1 MEAFWPIEGTR
12 TKRSAAILTGLEKKR
27 VQITL
32 FIFIIATPS
41 IILAILLYLFPLLS
55 FVFSN
60 FCPYVP
66 MTFLRV
72 YIYTH
77 TLLYS

>member
-12 TKRSAAILTGLEKKR
+12 TKRTAALTGLEKKK

-41 IILAILLYLFPLLS
+41 IILAILLYVFPLLS

-60 FCPYVP
+60 FCPYQ
-66 MTFLRV
+66 
-72 YIYTH
+72 
-77 TLLYS
+77 